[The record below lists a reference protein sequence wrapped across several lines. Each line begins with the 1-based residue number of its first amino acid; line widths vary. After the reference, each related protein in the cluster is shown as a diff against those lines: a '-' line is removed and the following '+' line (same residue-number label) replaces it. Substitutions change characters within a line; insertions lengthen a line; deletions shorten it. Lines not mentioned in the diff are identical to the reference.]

1 MSTPDLTIEAL
12 RGMIEGLMN
21 DTLRFSDPKSFYGTG
36 SVWVPTLWY
45 EGRTTDPKAGM
56 VTNPN
61 PQMQSDFW
69 VWYTNGDKAT
79 ATPTHYCVC
88 GGEWSGGG
96 QCRQCGA
103 RR

>member
-21 DTLRFSDPKSFYGTG
+21 DTLRFSDPKLFYGTD
-36 SVWVPTLWY
+36 SVWVPTLWH
-45 EGRTTDPKAGM
+45 EGQTT
-56 VTNPN
+56 
-61 PQMQSDFW
+61 
-69 VWYTNGDKAT
+69 
-79 ATPTHYCVC
+79 TPSRYCVC